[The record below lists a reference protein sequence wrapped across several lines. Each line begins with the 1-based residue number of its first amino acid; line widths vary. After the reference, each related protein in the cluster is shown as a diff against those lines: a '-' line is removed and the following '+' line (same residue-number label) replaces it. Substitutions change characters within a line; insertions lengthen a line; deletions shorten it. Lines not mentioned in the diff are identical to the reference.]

1 MYKPIIKIERETS
14 GRVTLKINK
23 GNYEDHIWF
32 DDEAQFQGFCYAFK
46 MMMAM
51 IWFTKR
57 MDANI
62 MLVRCGITLAKFLKL
77 KILFS

>member
-51 IWFTKR
+51 GAESFGCYIPGPEVN
-57 MDANI
+57 DSQNENSE
-62 MLVRCGITLAKFLKL
+62 GDHQPG
-77 KILFS
+77 

>member
-32 DDEAQFQGFCYAFK
+32 DDEAQFQGFYFALS
-46 MMMAM
+46 MMMSMGAASFGCC
-51 IWFTKR
+51 IPGPGVNDNQDEATEG
-57 MDANI
+57 DNQP
-62 MLVRCGITLAKFLKL
+62 G
-77 KILFS
+77 